1 MSKSNMELPQ
11 LLFLYKDTPKTI
23 YIKEEDI
30 PSTDFILKDF
40 EKTMNTGISGKYGE
54 GFEKIFAEEV
64 KKYINSIK
72 DNRKK
77 VKKIFIEN
85 AKMDFFPEDYKHI
98 EIKNDKELEKLK
110 EKFDIVKPKRDEK
123 FSYWSLSKQII
134 DSTNQIIFRQRE
146 KMSSTKSKRNEA
158 QEDLSKIAT
167 KAKNPTFKQIV
178 DNVSSKILKVDAGK
192 ELSVE
197 KKKELRS
204 ALRKKGLKLS
214 EISHEAQCRLKI
226 PRK

>member
-1 MSKSNMELPQ
+1 MSKSKMELPQ
-11 LLFLYKDTPKTI
+11 LLFLYKDTHKTI

-30 PSTDFILKDF
+30 PSTNFILKDF
-40 EKTMNTGISGKYGE
+40 EKSMNIGISGKYGE
-54 GFEKIFAEEV
+54 EFEKIFAKEV

-77 VKKIFIEN
+77 VKKIFLEN
-85 AKMDFFPEDYKHI
+85 ALMNFFPEDYEHI
-98 EIKNDKELEKLK
+98 AIKNDKELEKLK
-110 EKFDIVKPKRDEK
+110 KKFDIVKPKRDEE
-123 FSYWSLSKQII
+123 FSYWSLSKPIM
-134 DSTNQIIFRQRE
+134 DSAIEITSGQRE
-146 KMSSTKSKRNEA
+146 KIGSTRLKRNEA
-158 QEDLSKIAT
+158 QEDLSKIASS
-167 KAKNPTFKQIV
+167 AKNPTFKQIV
-178 DNVSSKILKVDAGK
+178 DNVSSKILKIDAGK